1 MSQWFVG
8 VRKEFEKNDLR
19 VVEETALAMA
29 QATMSNAIAA
39 SGISRAEL
47 ARRMECPRSAVTRM
61 LSGGHN
67 LTVKT
72 MSRAMAACGFEPRFG
87 YEPLQWGRC
96 EARSGASK
104 EHVVVASRGRFAPS
118 LLALSVKPFN
128 EGYHFPLGG

>member
-8 VRKEFEKNDLR
+8 VRKDIEKSDFG

-29 QATMSNAIAA
+29 QATISNAMAA
-39 SGISRAEL
+39 SGVTRAEL
-47 ARRMECPRSAVTRM
+47 ARRLEIPRSAVTRM

-72 MSRAMAACGFEPRFG
+72 MARAMAACGVEPRFN
-87 YEPLQWGRC
+87 YEPLQWGRFETHC
-96 EARSGASK
+96 VSEERVILKSQ
-104 EHVVVASRGRFAPS
+104 GRLAPS

-128 EGYHFPLGG
+128 VGYHFPLGG

>member
-8 VRKEFEKNDLR
+8 VRRDIEKSDLG

-29 QATMSNAIAA
+29 QASISNAMAA
-39 SGISRAEL
+39 SGVTRAEL
-47 ARRMECPRSAVTRM
+47 ARRLECPRSAVTRM

-72 MSRAMAACGFEPRFG
+72 MSRALAACGFEPRFS
-87 YEPLQWGRC
+87 YEPLQWGCC
-96 EARSGASK
+96 ETRGASK
-104 EHVVVASRGRFAPS
+104 QHVVVGNQGRFAPS